1 MLFLLPLLGKNDYI
15 LSKNLIIALLVI
27 IYYYFYLV
35 IM

>member
-27 IYYYFYLV
+27 IYYYCYLV